1 MGAGLLLLVQG
12 KLVKS
17 RIVTAAVSSRLL
29 GRDWLLNRELL
40 DATAASLLRTAV
52 FLLVVVLVVCLQLGA
67 ADSLFIWRRVWMF
80 EMVWPITKGRERE
93 RPSCCLDREVPF
105 ILLFLAFFLIDSCHY
120 GRRRREQGSRGDY
133 VEVSGAVLAVMMKL
147 PYS

>member
-67 ADSLFIWRRVWMF
+67 AD
-80 EMVWPITKGRERE
+80 
-93 RPSCCLDREVPF
+93 
-105 ILLFLAFFLIDSCHY
+105 CHY
-120 GRRRREQGSRGDY
+120 GRLEGKDGSKAQEGIT
-133 VEVSGAVLAVMMKL
+133 LT
-147 PYS
+147 